1 MHASDTA
8 CIARSLQKRNP
19 ASTILQ
25 IFHCMLVVHY
35 TVFLVFNSASAAM
48 QPMQSKTSHPT
59 AILSNCQYNIVKQL
73 EKKTQ
78 LLWSIDGY
86 IQDAEAEGNPK
97 CAEVF
102 RQIKAD
108 EERHAKMLKELLT
121 SFPGRKN

>member
-1 MHASDTA
+1 
-8 CIARSLQKRNP
+8 
-19 ASTILQ
+19 
-25 IFHCMLVVHY
+25 
-35 TVFLVFNSASAAM
+35 
-48 QPMQSKTSHPT
+48 MQSTT
-59 AILSNCQYNIVKQL
+59 VLSNCQYNIIKQL

-86 IQDAEAEGNPK
+86 IKDAEAEGNSK

-121 SFPGRKN
+121 TFSGRKN